1 MRSLS
6 ALIAICAA
14 SIIRAVAEP
23 ETSTST
29 LEERLAEI
37 RRSPP
42 NAQAQEAILGKLAD
56 VKARYAAAKGNDLLR
71 DDIAKEGIA
80 ALCALAKNVTAA
92 IGWTGT
98 LERVEGDRS
107 NVTIT
112 IRIGDGFH
120 VWTIASKPDP
130 VIGVV
135 ATIAPGTR
143 VRFNALIELSGE
155 MCDTK
160 NTFGERSSIRTAVMF
175 ESIEA
180 VR

>member
-1 MRSLS
+1 MRSLL
-6 ALIAICAA
+6 ALMAICAA
-14 SIIRAVAEP
+14 SIIPAVAEP
-23 ETSTST
+23 EAST

-130 VIGVV
+130 VIGAV
-135 ATIAPGTR
+135 ATMVPGTR

-160 NTFGERSSIRTAVMF
+160 NAFGERFSIRTAVMF

>member
-1 MRSLS
+1 MRSLL
-6 ALIAICAA
+6 ALIAIWAA
-14 SIIRAVAEP
+14 SIIPAVAEP

-107 NVTIT
+107 SPAQRPDGTIKVDEN
-112 IRIGDGFH
+112 RPRQ
-120 VWTIASKPDP
+120 ARRR
-130 VIGVV
+130 
-135 ATIAPGTR
+135 R
-143 VRFNALIELSGE
+143 VLADCAAHLGCVSR
-155 MCDTK
+155 
-160 NTFGERSSIRTAVMF
+160 RR
-175 ESIEA
+175 IEA
-180 VR
+180 EIVMDVDAPPIIPDQDAQGHGASGSSRRNP